1 MREIINSKIM
11 RERKPEEIP
20 LSLEEESRKRV
31 NSPVGNPPLSCD
43 KKYQAF
49 NISIEF

>member
-31 NSPVGNPPLSCD
+31 NSPVGNPPLSFN
-43 KKYQAF
+43 KKLLSF
-49 NISIEF
+49 LIIS